1 MIRKTSVATLMWL
14 LLAMGATTLA
24 HHSTIAYKTTTTIL
38 KNATV
43 RKLAWAN
50 PHTFLSFDVK
60 DARGRVTTW
69 NVESGSPSAL
79 SRVGWNRNAV
89 KAGDVIS
96 VEVFPAKNGTPV
108 GRLAK
113 VTFADGR
120 ELLDSLYKASP
131 FDTVQQK

>member
-1 MIRKTSVATLMWL
+1 MIRKTTVATFMWL
-14 LLAMGATTLA
+14 LFAMWATTGA
-24 HHSTIAYKTTTTIL
+24 HHSTVAYTTTTTIL

-50 PHTFLSFDVK
+50 PHCFLTFDVK
-60 DARGRVTTW
+60 DARGRVMTW
-69 NVESGSPSAL
+69 SIESGSPSAL
-79 SRVGWNRNAV
+79 SRVGWNRNAL

-96 VEVFPAKNGTPV
+96 VELFPAKNGSPV

>member
-1 MIRKTSVATLMWL
+1 MIPTTRVATLIGFL
-14 LLAMGATTLA
+14 CAMCATAGA
-24 HHSTIAYKTTTTIL
+24 HHSTVAYKDTTTVL

-43 RKLAWAN
+43 KRLGWAN
-50 PHTFLSFDVK
+50 PHCVLAFDVK

-79 SRVGWNRNAV
+79 SRVGWNRNV
-89 KAGDVIS
+89 LKSGDVIS
-96 VEVFPAKNGTPV
+96 VELFPARNGTPV

>member
-1 MIRKTSVATLMWL
+1 MIRTTSLATLLWL
-14 LLAMGATTLA
+14 LLAMCATTVA
-24 HHSTIAYKTTTTIL
+24 HHSTVAYKSETTIL

-50 PHTFLSFDVK
+50 PHCFLSFDVK
-60 DARGRVTTW
+60 DARGRVKTW

-79 SRVGWNRNAV
+79 SRVGWNRNAL
-89 KAGDVIS
+89 KAGDIIS
-96 VEVFPAKNGTPV
+96 VEVFPAKNGSAV

-113 VTFADGR
+113 VTLADGR